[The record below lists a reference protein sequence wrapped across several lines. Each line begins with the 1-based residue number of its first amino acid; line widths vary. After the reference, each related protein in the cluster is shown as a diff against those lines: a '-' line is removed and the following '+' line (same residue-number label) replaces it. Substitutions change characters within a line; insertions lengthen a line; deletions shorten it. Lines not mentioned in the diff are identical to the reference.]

1 MATSSFSWPIP
12 GRSTLPRPSGH
23 RSPSASSSR
32 KMYCMFRVVKSYISS
47 RNALSPDQ
55 RQTVATAIG
64 NLAVSSVFPAAARSP
79 KYTEPSV
86 TTSWATLPL
95 SPLRTRL
102 TSRSARMWSSIG
114 PNWPRATAGNA
125 VYSPSVAN
133 SHG

>member
-64 NLAVSSVFPAAARSP
+64 NLAVSSVFPAARS
-79 KYTEPSV
+79 EEH
-86 TTSWATLPL
+86 TSELQSRRDL
-95 SPLRTRL
+95 VCRL
-102 TSRSARMWSSIG
+102 LLEKKKKKQIP
-114 PNWPRATAGNA
+114 PNHAKKKKKKNKKNKKKNRQ
-125 VYSPSVAN
+125 
-133 SHG
+133 